1 MRASS
6 RSRRRTGPRELL
18 REYAR
23 LRVNTADE
31 DQLDANFDRSGE
43 IQGELWSILEP
54 LARETLDSEVL
65 ALYISSLNDM
75 IDLGET
81 RLTAIEYARV
91 PETVILLLVLG
102 AAVAIGMVGFHAGL
116 HRRRSL
122 ISAVV
127 LVITLGAVITLV
139 VDLDRPRRG
148 FIQVSQQPL
157 VDLIDQIGPPS
168 G

>member
-1 MRASS
+1 M
-6 RSRRRTGPRELL
+6 
-18 REYAR
+18 
-23 LRVNTADE
+23 
-31 DQLDANFDRSGE
+31 
-43 IQGELWSILEP
+43 EP
-54 LARETLDSEVL
+54 LARETLDSDVL
-65 ALYISSLNDM
+65 ALYISSPNDM

-139 VDLDRPRRG
+139 VDLDRPAPASSR
-148 FIQVSQQPL
+148 
-157 VDLIDQIGPPS
+157 
-168 G
+168 